1 MNREEG
7 SFFRPG
13 VVRIYAI
20 VLRQLYLY
28 KRSFNRLLEVFYWPV
43 MDLLLWGF
51 VTLYLQKS
59 AARIPLFV
67 SFFIGALILWDILF
81 RAEQGI
87 SVSFLEDMWSRNL
100 VNVFVTPIRVS
111 EYLLGLLSISVL
123 KVAAAFTL
131 MSVLGWVFYSFSIF
145 KLGLA
150 LMPLAINLVVMGLAI
165 GVFTTALILRYGLE
179 AEILA
184 WAVPFLFMPF
194 SAVFYPVEILPPA
207 LKTIAAFLPSAYS
220 FEGMRAVIKTSS
232 LPVAGTL
239 RASGLN
245 IIYIALAILYFT
257 RTYRKVLVKGIIPK
271 IGE

>member
-1 MNREEG
+1 MSGNG
-7 SFFRPG
+7 DSFASGFIR
-13 VVRIYAI
+13 VYAV

-28 KRSFNRLLEVFYWPV
+28 RRSFNRLLEVFYWPV

-51 VTLYLQKS
+51 VTVYLQKS

-100 VNVFVTPIRVS
+100 VNVFVTPVRVS

-123 KVAAAFTL
+123 KVAAAFTV

-150 LMPLAINLVVMGLAI
+150 LLPLAVNLVAMGLAVGI
-165 GVFTTALILRYGLE
+165 FTTALILRYGLE

-194 SAVFYPVEILPPA
+194 SAVFYPVDILPPV
-207 LKTIAAFLPSAYS
+207 LKTVARFLPSAYS
-220 FEGMRAVIKTSS
+220 FEGMRTVIKTSS
-232 LPVAGTL
+232 LPVADML
-239 RASGLN
+239 RAAGLN
-245 IIYIALAILYFT
+245 VLYISLAVLFFA
-257 RTYRKVLVKGIIPK
+257 RTYKKVLIKGIIPK